1 MVKIQY
7 SHCHGLGSNPGWG
20 TEILPTKPPDQ
31 NKKKK
36 KKEKNLKHYKIPFS
50 DT

>member
-7 SHCHGLGSNPGWG
+7 SHCHGLGSIPGWG
-20 TEILPTKPPDQ
+20 TEILPAKPPDQ
-31 NKKKK
+31 NKKK